1 MPQTLRYL
9 FFLLAVLFVPLA
21 SAKDMPVVNPAEIV
35 GKHGKPDR
43 MEFTEYDKPRPPL
56 VTRMYEYTKPSVR
69 ITLLAN
75 APWGSP
81 PPYSSWLL
89 MGYQD
94 LKSNAV
100 ISQDEAKQ
108 RFASRGKK

>member
-1 MPQTLRYL
+1 MPHSLPYL

-21 SAKDMPVVNPAEIV
+21 SAKDMPGVTPADIV
-35 GKHGKPDR
+35 AKYGKPDR
-43 MEFTEYDKPRPPL
+43 MVSTEYDKPRPPF
-56 VTRMYEYTKPSVR
+56 VTRMYDYTKPSVR
-69 ITLLAN
+69 IALLAN

-81 PPYSSWLL
+81 APYSSWLL

-108 RFASRGKK
+108 RFASRGEK